1 MGPNRMP
8 GDLQLG
14 QGPGPRINPFGL
26 NYTPEEFY
34 EKQVQEIKHC
44 RLAMLGAFGLYCQCA
59 NSGLDIKEQIGGA
72 LPMPDYVGK
81 AGYFLPQGIFKN
93 EVYINFMT
101 DEYAFC
107 IQSLNLF

>member
-26 NYTPEEFY
+26 NYTPEEFF

-59 NSGLDIKEQIGGA
+59 NSGLDIKAQIGGA
-72 LPMPDYVGK
+72 LTMPDYAGK
-81 AGYFLPQGIFKN
+81 AYTSSPKESKKI
-93 EVYINFMT
+93 YINLMT
-101 DEYAFC
+101 DEYTLC
-107 IQSLNLF
+107 IQCLVLF